1 MWRDHSPKEI
11 LVGAARLL
19 VLELRLVTGGRA
31 LLMLG
36 AQLAWLAGMVTWQ
49 HFRSDPWDPV
59 SFYNRTIVGPCLLP
73 ALALGMSCILAE
85 RDERHLEMSFASP
98 GGRLLVGCFRI
109 AAVSTACTVA
119 AMLLALL
126 TRILVGR
133 EVPFFAAWAHATVP
147 ILFTIAV
154 AVFLSLLFNGPA
166 PAGLVT
172 GAMLLGGGLVLH
184 AAGSRFDPFMNPF
197 APPQN
202 LRDPHA
208 FLRLLTFNRLFL
220 LTMTGCAIA
229 GTLGLLQ
236 RRERLL

>member
-1 MWRDHSPKEI
+1 MWRDHSPGRI
-11 LVGAARLL
+11 AAGAARLL

-31 LLMLG
+31 LLILG
-36 AQLAWLAGMVTWQ
+36 AQLAWLAGMVVWQ
-49 HFRSDPWDPV
+49 HFRSDPWDPA
-59 SFYNRTIVGPCLLP
+59 SFYNRTIVAPSLLP

-85 RDERHLEMSFASP
+85 RDDRHLEMSFASP
-98 GGRLLVGCFRI
+98 GGRLLVWCFRMT
-109 AAVSTACTVA
+109 AVATACA
-119 AMLLALL
+119 AAALLLAVL
-126 TRILVGR
+126 THVFVGR
-133 EVPFFAAWAHATVP
+133 EVPFFASWPHAIVP
-147 ILFTIAV
+147 ILFTIAL

-172 GAMLLGGGLVLH
+172 GAMLLGGGLILH

-197 APPQN
+197 VPPRD

-220 LTMTGCAIA
+220 LTTTGCSIA
-229 GTLGLLQ
+229 GALGLLQ